1 MRLGDYYEYSNRD
14 YDYDDYG
21 SSSGEFA
28 DTDWE
33 FLGYLGFGIEFTRHV
48 SIQWQM
54 LLINAVTYAGDE
66 PINYELLADTWRI
79 NLDIAF

>member
-21 SSSGEFA
+21 TSNGAFTES
-28 DTDWE
+28 DWE

-54 LLINAVTYAGDE
+54 LLINAVTNISE
-66 PINYELLADTWRI
+66 PINYELLVDTWRI
-79 NLDIAF
+79 NIDIAF